1 VLLALSLVWLAI
13 VIWLIIRAIRQRD
26 VLRPLEMAQGAP
38 TSDASVTVIVPAR
51 NESGNIAACLRSVL
65 SQNISRDRLRVIVV
79 DDASNDGT
87 GAIVAA
93 IAKADARLTLVQA
106 RELPRGWTGK
116 CNACWLG
123 AKQAPQNSDWLCFV
137 DADMRLQPPLLA
149 SALEAANQNKLDLL
163 SLTPRHDLKSFAERL
178 MLPCGHYLLAFS
190 QDLRRIQATESQ
202 DAVATGQFMLF
213 RQPAYEA
220 AGGHAAVCGAICEDI
235 ELARLIKRR
244 GGRVQLL
251 DGSALLATRM
261 YTGWATL
268 WPGIAKNLSEM
279 LGGPQRTVAS
289 AIVAVTLSWAAVL
302 LPAVSIA
309 RCSGG
314 TSIECVAALLSSLAS
329 AAAFAFHIA
338 GARYFQIPLFYGLL
352 FPIGYSAGALIA
364 FDSLRWRLT
373 HRVRW
378 KDRVYP

>member
-1 VLLALSLVWLAI
+1 
-13 VIWLIIRAIRQRD
+13 
-26 VLRPLEMAQGAP
+26 MAQGTPAP
-38 TSDASVTVIVPAR
+38 DASVTVIVPAR
-51 NESGNIAACLRSVL
+51 NEGANIAACLNSIL

-79 DDASNDGT
+79 DDASTDGT
-87 GAIVAA
+87 DAIVAA
-93 IAKADARLTLVQA
+93 IAKRDARVTLIRA
-106 RELPRGWTGK
+106 RELPSGWTGK

-137 DADMRLQPPLLA
+137 DADMRLHPSLLA
-149 SALEAANQNKLDLL
+149 SALEAADRRQLDLL
-163 SLTPRHDLKSFAERL
+163 SLAPRHDLKSFAERL
-178 MLPCGHYLLAFS
+178 ILSCGHYLLAFS
-190 QDLRRIQATESQ
+190 QNLKRIQATESQ

-213 RQPAYEA
+213 RRPAYEA
-220 AGGHAAVCGAICEDI
+220 AGGHAAVRGAICEDI
-235 ELARLIKRR
+235 EIARLLKRC

-289 AIVAVTLSWAAVL
+289 AIVAVTLSWTAVL
-302 LPAVSIA
+302 LPAASIA

-314 TSIECVAALLSSLAS
+314 GTSPDCVAALISSLAS

-338 GARYFQIPLFYGLL
+338 GAKYFQIPLFYGLL
-352 FPIGYSAGALIA
+352 FPIGYSVGALIA
-364 FDSLRWRLT
+364 FDSLRWHLT

>member
-1 VLLALSLVWLAI
+1 MLLALSLVWLAI
-13 VIWLIIRAIRQRD
+13 VIWLIIRAIQQRD
-26 VLRPLEMAQGAP
+26 VLQPLKMSQGIL
-38 TSDASVTVIVPAR
+38 TTGASVTVIIPAR
-51 NESGNIAACLRSVL
+51 NESANITPCLKSVL
-65 SQNISRDRLRVIVV
+65 AQSIGRDRLRVIVV
-79 DDASNDGT
+79 DDASSDGT

-93 IAKADARLTLVQA
+93 IAKADARVTLIQA
-106 RELPRGWTGK
+106 PELPRGWTGK

-137 DADMRLQPPLLA
+137 DADMRLHPTLLA
-149 SALEAANQNKLDLL
+149 SALEAADQRQLDLL
-163 SLTPRHDLKSFAERL
+163 SLAPRHDLKSFAERL
-178 MLPCGHYLLAFS
+178 ILPCGHYLLAFS
-190 QDLRRIQATESQ
+190 QDLKRIQSTESP

-213 RQPAYEA
+213 RRPAYEA

-235 ELARLIKRR
+235 ELARLLKRR
-244 GGRVQLL
+244 GGHVQLL

-279 LGGPQRTVAS
+279 LGGPQRTVAT
-289 AIVAVTLSWAAVL
+289 AIIVVTLSWTAVL
-302 LPAVSIA
+302 LPVVSMA

-314 TSIECVAALLSSLAS
+314 VSMDCVAAVLSSLAS

-338 GARYFQIPLFYGLL
+338 GARYFQVPLFYGFL
-352 FPIGYSAGALIA
+352 FPIGYSVGALIA

>member
-26 VLRPLEMAQGAP
+26 ALQPLETAQGAP
-38 TSDASVTVIVPAR
+38 TPGASVIVIVPAR

-79 DDASNDGT
+79 DDASSDGT
-87 GAIVAA
+87 GAIVTA
-93 IAKADARLTLVQA
+93 IAKADAPVTLVQA

-137 DADMRLQPPLLA
+137 DADMRLHPSLLA
-149 SALEAANQNKLDLL
+149 SALEAADQRQLDLL
-163 SLTPRHDLKSFAERL
+163 SLAPRHDLKSFAERL
-178 MLPCGHYLLAFS
+178 ILPCGHYLLAFS
-190 QDLRRIQATESQ
+190 QDLMRIQAMESQ

-213 RQPAYEA
+213 RRPAYDA

-235 ELARLIKRR
+235 ELARLLKRR
-244 GGRVQLL
+244 GGHVQLL

-261 YTGWATL
+261 YTGWVTL

-289 AIVAVTLSWAAVL
+289 AIVAVILSWTAVL
-302 LPAVSIA
+302 LPAASLA

-314 TSIECVAALLSSLAS
+314 TSLDCVAALLSSLAS

-352 FPIGYSAGALIA
+352 FPIGYSVGALIA